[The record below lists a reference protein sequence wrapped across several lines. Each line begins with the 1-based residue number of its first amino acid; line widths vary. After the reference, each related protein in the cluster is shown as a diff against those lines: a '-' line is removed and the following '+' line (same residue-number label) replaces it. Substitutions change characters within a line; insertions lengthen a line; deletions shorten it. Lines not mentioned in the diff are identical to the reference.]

1 MISPRIYDKNKDG
14 FITRRGETHNT
25 YCICPFR
32 TFVNYLEFKS
42 VSRRLSSGQ
51 VEAVFK
57 SYDKNKDD
65 KLSYDE
71 FQSFMLHS
79 SS

>member
-14 FITRRGETHNT
+14 FITHNIMFIA
-25 YCICPFR
+25 YCI
-32 TFVNYLEFKS
+32 VNYLEFKS

>member
-1 MISPRIYDKNKDG
+1 MTK
-14 FITRRGETHNT
+14 TRTVSSQEEVKHIMHIA
-25 YCICPFR
+25 YCI
-32 TFVNYLEFKS
+32 VNYLEFKS